1 MATKKYSIQWE
12 DDKAVG
18 FEVNDVVYKNLN
30 SVPDLDDRA
39 KLASMLNAAKAES
52 ASDSGSVRSPE
63 KLILNIFTAVAALM
77 LLIALVSSFANI
89 RRITNEKTAPG
100 IVVEMVVQRQY
111 VNEQDRVFTDYSY
124 PVVRFKADDGRQRD
138 VQMSEGSSPP
148 SYEVGD
154 EVTVRYNPEH
164 PLQARIA
171 SFGSNALMWIL
182 PTITGILGVA
192 FFVAVWAVQKF
203 LKTE

>member
-18 FEVNDVVYKNLN
+18 FEVNGVIYKNLN

-39 KLASMLNAAKAES
+39 KLAIMLNAAKADS
-52 ASDSGSVRSPE
+52 TSGSVRSPE
-63 KLILNIFTAVAALM
+63 KLILTIFTGVAALM
-77 LLIALVSSFANI
+77 ILIALISSFANI
-89 RRITNEKTAPG
+89 RKITSEKTAPG
-100 IVVEMVVQRQY
+100 VVVEMVIQWQY
-111 VNEQDRVFTDYSY
+111 VNEQDRVFTDYSF
-124 PVVRFKADDGRQRD
+124 PVVRFIADDGRQRD

-164 PLQARIA
+164 PLDARIA
-171 SFGSNALMWIL
+171 SFGSSALMWIL
-182 PTITGILGVA
+182 PTITSILGVA
-192 FFVAVWAVQKF
+192 FFVVVWAVQKF
-203 LKTE
+203 LISE